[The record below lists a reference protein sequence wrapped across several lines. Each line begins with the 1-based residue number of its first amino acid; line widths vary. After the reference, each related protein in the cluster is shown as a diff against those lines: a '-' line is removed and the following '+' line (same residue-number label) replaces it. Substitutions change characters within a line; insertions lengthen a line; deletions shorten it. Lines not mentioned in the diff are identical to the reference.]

1 MVVSTFLSLFMVP
14 VLYVVIVSTRD
25 HFTKRDRPE
34 HPPHDDRTNLDGKTA
49 PREEV
54 ERDKVAPF

>member
-25 HFTKRDRPE
+25 RV
-34 HPPHDDRTNLDGKTA
+34 L
-49 PREEV
+49 
-54 ERDKVAPF
+54 